1 LNWLYLAL
9 NLGSLA
15 IPLAFSFEPK
25 VAFHK
30 KWKYL
35 WPSLVI
41 MAVIFLV
48 WDAWFTAEGIWE
60 FNHDYVLGFD
70 IGNMPFEE
78 YMFFICIP
86 YACVFTHEALK
97 HYIPATWFDNKG
109 QLITLPLS
117 LICIFTALTHFD
129 NLYTLVTFLSLGVLL
144 FVIHFKLKPPFIGR
158 FFFTYLVTVIPFIL
172 VNGFLTAM
180 PVLIYNDNENLGIR
194 VGTIPLDDFFYWML
208 LFLGNITIYEYL
220 KNRNSA

>member
-1 LNWLYLAL
+1 MNWLYLAL

-25 VAFHK
+25 VAFYK
-30 KWKYL
+30 KWKFL
-35 WPSLVI
+35 WPAIVI
-41 MAVIFLV
+41 MAAIFLI

-60 FNHDYVLGFD
+60 FNHHYVLGID
-70 IGNMPFEE
+70 IVNMPFEE
-78 YMFFICIP
+78 WMFFICIP

-97 HYIPATWFDNKG
+97 HYIPTTWFDNKG
-109 QLITLPLS
+109 QKITLPLAM
-117 LICIFTALTHFD
+117 ICLFTGLTHYD
-129 NLYTLVTFLSLGVLL
+129 HLYTAVTFIPLGILLL
-144 FVIHFKLKPPFIGR
+144 FLHFGHKPDFTGR
-158 FFFTYLVTVIPFIL
+158 FFFTYLITVIPFLL

-220 KNRNSA
+220 KNRSRA